1 MSYVFANSTSYSI
14 YSNKN
19 KIYLRDIKE
28 LPMKDVSYGEPKL
41 ETARVMARNI
51 I

>member
-1 MSYVFANSTSYSI
+1 MYLQTARAYSI

-28 LPMKDVSYGEPKL
+28 LPMEDVSYGEPKL